1 MKRSIAVLLFI
12 TLFSLNGLYAQ
23 APTRPYREHLRYF
36 ENTPN
41 ELNVYKLF
49 GRFDGKTI
57 FILGGIQ
64 GDEPGGYLSADLYP
78 NLVLE
83 RGNLIV
89 IPRANFHSI
98 INNQRLVTKD
108 MNRRFQDNGD
118 REVEDQIVA
127 IIKQEMAE
135 ADLFLNLHD
144 GWGFYSE
151 TYVDENRNP
160 KRFGQSVIADASVYI
175 ADGDTLQLEEI
186 SRKVLERVNQK
197 IEDPLHHLHF
207 MNTNTF
213 DENTEFPEMRK
224 SATYYALTQ
233 YGIPAFGVESSKN
246 LQNLDLKIRYHNYVI
261 NEFMKLLGV
270 EPEHP
275 AVIYEPP
282 RLIYILVS
290 VNNSTPIVV
299 DSNSGLDLIPGDR
312 IQVTHIESNYTRG
325 LTCDIRGFG
334 NEQDFMRPVNITN
347 PTSIIVKKDNLEIGK
362 IQVGLKELDY
372 SMMVYIFEVN
382 GEKRSILH
390 GQTLEL
396 KNSDQFKILNI
407 ALDKID
413 PAFVQVNLK
422 GYVPSIDYNTGEDRN
437 YLITASELTWT
448 KYSVYGEG
456 KIFPITVSNGGNEL
470 SRCFISINNR

>member
-1 MKRSIAVLLFI
+1 MQRLTALLIFI
-12 TLFSLNGLYAQ
+12 SLFSLTGVSAQ
-23 APTRPYREHLRYF
+23 EPIPPYREHLRYF

-118 REVEDQIVA
+118 SEVEDQIVE

-144 GWGFYSE
+144 GLGFYSE

-160 KRFGQSVIADASVYI
+160 KRFGQSIIADDSVYI
-175 ADGDTLQLEEI
+175 ANGDTLQLEEI

-207 MNTNTF
+207 MNTKTF

-224 SATYYALTQ
+224 SATYYALTE

-246 LQNLDLKIRYHNYVI
+246 LQNLDLKIRYHNYV
-261 NEFMKLLGV
+261 
-270 EPEHP
+270 
-275 AVIYEPP
+275 
-282 RLIYILVS
+282 
-290 VNNSTPIVV
+290 
-299 DSNSGLDLIPGDR
+299 
-312 IQVTHIESNYTRG
+312 TR
-325 LTCDIRGFG
+325 
-334 NEQDFMRPVNITN
+334 
-347 PTSIIVKKDNLEIGK
+347 NLCK
-362 IQVGLKELDY
+362 TY
-372 SMMVYIFEVN
+372 RRNCF
-382 GEKRSILH
+382 
-390 GQTLEL
+390 
-396 KNSDQFKILNI
+396 
-407 ALDKID
+407 
-413 PAFVQVNLK
+413 LK
-422 GYVPSIDYNTGEDRN
+422 G
-437 YLITASELTWT
+437 LI
-448 KYSVYGEG
+448 
-456 KIFPITVSNGGNEL
+456 
-470 SRCFISINNR
+470 